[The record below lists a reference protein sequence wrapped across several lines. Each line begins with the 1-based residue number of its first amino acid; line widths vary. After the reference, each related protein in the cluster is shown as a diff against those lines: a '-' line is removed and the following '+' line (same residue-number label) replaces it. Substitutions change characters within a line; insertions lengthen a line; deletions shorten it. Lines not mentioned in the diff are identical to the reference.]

1 MDVVFDDSGHSVSP
15 DFAVSA
21 SEPSSKLLIAACTGI
36 VVSLWIDKGIGLIIG
51 GFVPS
56 PMEEV
61 VEYFPTFIEIT
72 VTLGIWAI
80 GLLILTMLLKVAVDV
95 KKAE

>member
-1 MDVVFDDSGHSVSP
+1 MWLSMIVGIVSVLILLYQQRK
-15 DFAVSA
+15 
-21 SEPSSKLLIAACTGI
+21 PSSKLLIAACTGI
-36 VVSLWIDKGIGLIIG
+36 VFSLWIDKGIGLIIG

-56 PMEEV
+56 PMEEI

-80 GLLILTMLLKVAVDV
+80 GLLILTILLKVTVAV
-95 KKAE
+95 KKAA

>member
-1 MDVVFDDSGHSVSP
+1 MWFSMIVGIGSVLILL
-15 DFAVSA
+15 FQHQN
-21 SEPSSKLLIAACTGI
+21 PSSKLLIAACTGI

-56 PMEEV
+56 PMEDV

-95 KKAE
+95 KKAA